1 MSIPEIP
8 TAHLTPAQREELK
21 RLTRAPRLAWPTVI
35 LWLVLTVTFVVS
47 DVLGVA
53 RLLPLWLCTLVN
65 GTIGYVAFSVA
76 HDSIH
81 RSISSNVRLNDW
93 IGRLALPL
101 AVPYATIGM
110 FRWGH
115 IQHHRFANGP
125 RDPDQVF
132 RGPWWQLPLRWMFID
147 GFYFIHLFRNLDKTS
162 RPHLKNALLAA
173 AAALT
178 VIGVLLHYG
187 YGLEVLM
194 LWFIPSRLIM
204 LSLGFSFFWL
214 PHVPHD
220 TAQADNF
227 TRATTVR
234 LGYEGLMNVLLQY
247 QNFHLI
253 HHLYPGTP
261 FYNNGKVWRLME
273 PELRKHDLAIQHG
286 FDIHPRIHPG
296 STAPAAAGHPAQAE
310 VRYA

>member
-1 MSIPEIP
+1 VALIASF
-8 TAHLTPAQREELK
+8 LL
-21 RLTRAPRLAWPTVI
+21 
-35 LWLVLTVTFVVS
+35 S
-47 DVLGVA
+47 DVLGVT
-53 RLLPLWLCTLVN
+53 RMLPLWVCTLVN
-65 GTIGYVAFSVA
+65 GVVGYVAFSVV

-81 RSISSNVRLNDW
+81 RSISTNVTLNDW
-93 IGRLALPL
+93 VGRLALPL
-101 AVPYATIGM
+101 AVPYATVGV
-110 FRWGH
+110 FRWNH

-125 RDPDQVF
+125 KDPDLVF
-132 RGPWWQLPLRWMFID
+132 QGPWWQLPFRWMFID
-147 GFYFIHLFRNLDKTS
+147 GFYLRHLLRNLDKTS
-162 RPHLKNALLAA
+162 RPYLWGALRASAVAFPLM
-173 AAALT
+173 
-178 VIGVLLHYG
+178 GVLIWYG

-220 TAQADNF
+220 TVQADNF

-253 HHLYPGTP
+253 HHLYPNTP
-261 FYNNGKVWRLME
+261 FYNNGKVWHLLE
-273 PELRKHDLAIQHG
+273 PELRKHELAIQHG
-286 FDIHPRIHPG
+286 FDIHPQIHPG
-296 STAPAAAGHPAQAE
+296 AVAAPAGRRAPQD